1 MIIVSQNID
10 HYYMLVFCLIVKLMM
25 NCQTMACLTQHKLS
39 NWKAKLTKLSNSSQ
53 NTSSKET
60 LYSYKEEDE
69 HL

>member
-1 MIIVSQNID
+1 MIIVSQNND
-10 HYYMLVFCLIVKLMM
+10 HYYMASILF
-25 NCQTMACLTQHKLS
+25 NCNVNVELTIACLTKHKLS

-60 LYSYKEEDE
+60 LYSYKKEDE